1 MSKDVHNIYMCTH
14 VHIHTDTQIYIIP
27 RCIDILNFC
36 ENYFKCHGKLC
47 VAVIVFRLVRNTEA
61 KATVGSQRTNPVD

>member
-14 VHIHTDTQIYIIP
+14 VYIYIHTHTDTQIYIISH
-27 RCIDILNFC
+27 CIDILNFC

-47 VAVIVFRLVRNTEA
+47 VAVIVFRLLRNTEA
-61 KATVGSQRTNPVD
+61 KATVGKSAD